1 MNEPK
6 AEEMKIMHALKLKQT
21 HRRSLENTTSE
32 KSQTAKIKKDFRAVS
47 FIKKIA
53 KKIGNYLSSSDL
65 NLDSWLRMEYRNDF
79 FETRRPRIID
89 IHRWY

>member
-21 HRRSLENTTSE
+21 HRRNVRKTTSE
-32 KSQTAKIKKDFRAVS
+32 KSQIAKIKKDFRAASLV
-47 FIKKIA
+47 KKIA
-53 KKIGNYLSSSDL
+53 KKIGNYFSNSDL

-89 IHRWY
+89 IHRWC